1 MLKDAYIFD
10 TDSIPPSAEVVR
22 WAQEHQAPAKAPR
35 MDAPALDWPLWVR
48 LCIGLGGVLL
58 LLSGLWIL
66 GVGLA
71 MEVGLL

>member
-10 TDSIPPSAEVVR
+10 TDSIPPSAEVTR
-22 WAQEHQAPAKAPR
+22 WAEAHQPPVKAPR
-35 MDAPALDWPLWVR
+35 MDAPALDWPLWARACTV
-48 LCIGLGGVLL
+48 LGGLLL

-66 GVGLA
+66 GVGVA